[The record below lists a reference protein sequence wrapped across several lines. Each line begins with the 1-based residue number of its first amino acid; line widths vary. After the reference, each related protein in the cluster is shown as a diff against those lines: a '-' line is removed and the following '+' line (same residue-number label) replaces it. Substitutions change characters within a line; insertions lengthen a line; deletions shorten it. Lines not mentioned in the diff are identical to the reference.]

1 MMAKIDQ
8 TSNNNIN
15 FYKKEKD
22 IFVFADIS
30 I

>member
-1 MMAKIDQ
+1 MAKIDQ

-15 FYKKEKD
+15 LYKKEKD